1 MGTLQQSA
9 TIALTTIVMTTI
21 ALTKIALDDDCPDK
35 VAWRRVGKV
44 APK

>member
-1 MGTLQQSA
+1 MTM
-9 TIALTTIVMTTI
+9 IALTTIVLTTI
-21 ALTKIALDDDCPDK
+21 APDK